1 MALTPEQIKQLR
13 DYYADLEMDTSIIEK
28 NLDEAAKN
36 QKFLTAQLE
45 MAAKYGGNLAASADS
60 LASSLQDAVQELSKG
75 NSFTKSALGSF
86 RSLQSVAS
94 KFKYDMAGYSTMSKK
109 EIERNI
115 TKIKQER
122 DNLELL
128 IKKGRIT
135 GEAAEEAKNVI
146 ADSDILLGIAKDR
159 LAEEIKIQ
167 RQMGLTGAIV
177 GGIVGTL
184 SKLGIS
190 SVFFD
195 GIKEDMRDAAKSGG
209 SLKAMF
215 TGIVG
220 LGKGIADAFTDPL
233 TILTFII
240 NAGLKADKQTTELAK
255 SLGIGKD
262 QAKGLRDNFA
272 KYATSTGDA
281 FITTSKLLEAQGELT
296 NELGVA
302 VQYTGKQTEDFTRLT
317 KLMGLSASEA
327 GKLARLSIISGTSIE
342 DTTKSIIKG
351 SAASQR
357 SNKIAI
363 DQRTILKDVANLSA
377 GILVKFQ
384 GNPEALGAAVVQAR
398 ALGLTLEEVD
408 KIGES
413 LLNFESSIENE
424 LKAELITGKQL
435 NLERARAAAL
445 TGDQAALMQEVS
457 SQMGTLEE
465 FQNLNVI
472 AQKSLA
478 EAFGLSRD
486 EVSKMLLEQEKV
498 NKLGDVSKMTLDQQL
513 AALKAQGEPLDSVL
527 YKQIQQQSAQE
538 KFNNAI
544 EKLQDI
550 IGNLVAGP
558 VGQLIDAFASML
570 SSATG
575 LYTIIGL
582 IGTVSLV
589 KMITGLTTALALK
602 KLSTR
607 ESIKGATADAA
618 GAAAKAGASA
628 ASIPAVGWLVA
639 GGVAAALFGAL
650 IGYLAGAKT
659 GDDVISPGY
668 GKRMM
673 FGPEGAVSFNDK
685 DTIVAG
691 TDLNKGGIQN
701 SSVAGN
707 SIDISP
713 LVSAI
718 NEVRNAVNALAN
730 KPQPAMAIQ
739 VGAEKL
745 GEVVGR
751 QAETGTNQYKNAYR
765 LA

>member
-1 MALTPEQIKQLR
+1 MALTPDQIKQLR
-13 DYYADLEMDTSIIEK
+13 DYYADLEMDTSTIEK

-36 QKFLTAQLE
+36 QKFLTEQS
-45 MAAKYGGNLAASADS
+45 KLAAQHFNEASISAGGI
-60 LASSLQDAVQELSKG
+60 ASSLQDAVQELSKG

-115 TKIKQER
+115 TKIKQEK

-146 ADSDILLGIAKDR
+146 ADSDTLLGIAKER

-167 RQMGLTGAIV
+167 QQMGLTGAV
-177 GGIVGTL
+177 VDGIVGTL
-184 SKLGIS
+184 SKMGIN

-195 GIKEDMRDAAKSGG
+195 GIKEDMRDSAKSGG
-209 SLKAMF
+209 ALKAMF

-220 LGKGIADAFTDPL
+220 LGKGLGQALTDPL
-233 TILTFII
+233 TILTFLISS
-240 NAGLKADKQTTELAK
+240 GLKADKQVTDLAR

-262 QAKGLRDNFA
+262 QANGLRQNFVR
-272 KYATSTGDA
+272 YAASTGDA
-281 FITTSKLLEAQGELT
+281 FITTSKLMEAQGELT
-296 NELGVA
+296 NELGIA
-302 VQYTGKQTEDFTRLT
+302 GKYTGKQTEDFTRLT

-327 GKLARLSIISGTSIE
+327 GKLARLSVINGTSIE
-342 DTTKSIIKG
+342 DTTKSIIRG

-357 SNKIAI
+357 SNKISI

-445 TGDQAALMQEVS
+445 TGDQATLMQEVS
-457 SQMGTLEE
+457 SQMGSLEE
-465 FQNLNVI
+465 FQGLNII

-486 EVSKMLLEQEKV
+486 EVSKMLIEQEKV
-498 NKLGDVSKMTLDQQL
+498 NKLGDVSKMTLDEQL

-544 EKLQDI
+544 EKLQDL
-550 IGNLVAGP
+550 IGSLVAGP
-558 VGQLIDAFASML
+558 LGTFIDMLANAASSGFALKSAIVAIGAL
-570 SSATG
+570 SLAR
-575 LYTIIGL
+575 TIG
-582 IGTVSLV
+582 SLV
-589 KMITGLTTALALK
+589 TMAATLSASAVAGTTAASAVTLGLGAIAIVAGVASVISMMN
-602 KLSTR
+602 STSDEAVSR
-607 ESIKGATADAA
+607 VQKTQDGIAPSSKGPFTITDKFGATAITAD
-618 GAAAKAGASA
+618 
-628 ASIPAVGWLVA
+628 
-639 GGVAAALFGAL
+639 
-650 IGYLAGAKT
+650 
-659 GDDVISPGY
+659 GDGL
-668 GKRMM
+668 
-673 FGPEGAVSFNDK
+673 AVSPNINRGSSD
-685 DTIVAG
+685 
-691 TDLNKGGIQN
+691 N
-701 SSVAGN
+701 SGLMAAV
-707 SIDISP
+707 
-713 LVSAI
+713 
-718 NEVRNAVNALAN
+718 NELRNAVNALAN
-730 KPQPAMAIQ
+730 KPQPAMALH

-745 GEVVGR
+745 GEIVGR
-751 QAETGTNQYKNAYR
+751 QAETGTNQYQNAYR

>member
-13 DYYADLEMDTSIIEK
+13 DYYADLEMDTSAIER
-28 NLDEAAKN
+28 NLEEAAKN

-45 MAAKYGGNLAASADS
+45 MAAKYGTNLSDSAGS
-60 LASSLQDAVQELSKG
+60 LASSLQDAIQELSKG
-75 NSFTKSALGSF
+75 NTYTKSTLNSF

-128 IKKGRIT
+128 LEKGRIT
-135 GEAAEEAKNVI
+135 DEAQKAEALFVI
-146 ADSDILLGIAKDR
+146 EQSKKLEKIAKDR

-177 GGIVGTL
+177 DGVVGTL
-184 SKLGIS
+184 NKLGIS

-262 QAKGLRDNFA
+262 QANGLRNNFA

-342 DTTKSIIKG
+342 STTKSIIKG

-357 SNKIAI
+357 ANKIAI

-398 ALGLTLEEVD
+398 ALGLNLEEVD

-445 TGDQAALMQEVS
+445 TGDQATLMQEIS
-457 SQMGTLEE
+457 SQMGSLED
-465 FQNLNVI
+465 FQNMNII

-513 AALKAQGEPLDSVL
+513 EALKAQGEPLDSVL

-538 KFNNAI
+538 KFNNAV

-558 VGQLIDAFASML
+558 VGQLIDGFASIL

-575 LYTIIGL
+575 LYTILGL

-602 KLSTR
+602 KLATR

-618 GAAAKAGASA
+618 GAAAKAGGSA
-628 ASIPAVGWLVA
+628 ASVPAVGWLIA

-650 IGYLAGAKT
+650 VGYLAGAKK
-659 GDDVISPGY
+659 GDDIMSEGGY
-668 GKRMM
+668 GKRTLLS
-673 FGPEGAVSFNDK
+673 PEGAIKLNDK
-685 DTIVAG
+685 DTVIAG
-691 TDLNKGGIQN
+691 TNLGGGKGANNNDN
-701 SSVAGN
+701 SGLMA
-707 SIDISP
+707 
-713 LVSAI
+713 AI
-718 NEVRNAVNALAN
+718 NELRNAVNALAN
-730 KPQPAMAIQ
+730 KPAPAMALH